1 MQDELK
7 AARAKIAAHEEDNKR
22 RDADNERRDDELRQ
36 SQMRIAQLEKLLTF
50 LKNDDPR
57 IAAYMTDSPVF
68 EPENHTCN
76 IWSLNS
82 FLFFWTNLSFE
93 QTYLLLILLYNF

>member
-68 EPENHTCN
+68 EP
-76 IWSLNS
+76 
-82 FLFFWTNLSFE
+82 
-93 QTYLLLILLYNF
+93 